1 MIILSIQNLVKSFG
15 VNVVLK
21 DVNLTLQQGDR
32 MGLVG
37 INGSGKSTLM
47 KIIVG
52 LDAPDGGQVSLSR
65 GLRVGYLAQQ
75 GMTTPGNTVWSELEQ
90 VFEPVFRME
99 ERLRALEHEM
109 ADAHDDAAAF
119 ERLSREYDRL
129 TSAFEDANGYGW
141 KSAVAGVLTGLG
153 FTGAQYGQPVESLSG
168 GERTRLCLAR
178 LLLQRPDLLLLD
190 EPTNHLDLE
199 TTQWLEGYL
208 QSYRGSVLVI
218 SHDRYFMD
226 NVCTCMAEL
235 LMGTIEQYD
244 GNYTRYMR
252 QREER
257 FESRMRAYELQQK
270 EIERQQAIIARFRM
284 FNREKSIRAAESR
297 EKALERM
304 EKLEKP
310 VDERAIRFSF
320 RARRRTG
327 EDVLTLTDLSKGFEG
342 KRLFEHLN
350 LRLRAGDRV
359 ALIGPNGVG
368 KSTLLRLV
376 VGELQPDT
384 GAIRFGSNVDLGYY
398 DQHQASLHA
407 DKTVLD
413 EVWDRF
419 PRMEQSDVRGALG
432 LFLFTGDDVFQPIH
446 TLSGGEK
453 GRVALTALMLREDNL
468 LLLDEPTN
476 HLDMDSREVLEAA
489 LADFQGT
496 ILTVSHDRYFINRVA
511 NRVVEMRPDGVTEYL
526 GNYDDYI
533 EKKNRPVAPD
543 AAAEGKTRTELDK
556 ERRRD
561 RQSKQQL
568 KQLRQRVQEA
578 EQAIAR
584 QEALIAELERQ
595 MSDPALY
602 ADPARAAET
611 SRAYQQAQQDLTA
624 LYDAWERAEA
634 EAAEAP

>member
-1 MIILSIQNLVKSFG
+1 M
-15 VNVVLK
+15 
-21 DVNLTLQQGDR
+21 
-32 MGLVG
+32 
-37 INGSGKSTLM
+37 
-47 KIIVG
+47 
-52 LDAPDGGQVSLSR
+52 
-65 GLRVGYLAQQ
+65 
-75 GMTTPGNTVWSELEQ
+75 
-90 VFEPVFRME
+90 
-99 ERLRALEHEM
+99 
-109 ADAHDDAAAF
+109 
-119 ERLSREYDRL
+119 
-129 TSAFEDANGYGW
+129 
-141 KSAVAGVLTGLG
+141 
-153 FTGAQYGQPVESLSG
+153 
-168 GERTRLCLAR
+168 
-178 LLLQRPDLLLLD
+178 
-190 EPTNHLDLE
+190 
-199 TTQWLEGYL
+199 
-208 QSYRGSVLVI
+208 
-218 SHDRYFMD
+218 
-226 NVCTCMAEL
+226 
-235 LMGTIEQYD
+235 
-244 GNYTRYMR
+244 
-252 QREER
+252 
-257 FESRMRAYELQQK
+257 
-270 EIERQQAIIARFRM
+270 
-284 FNREKSIRAAESR
+284 
-297 EKALERM
+297 
-304 EKLEKP
+304 
-310 VDERAIRFSF
+310 
-320 RARRRTG
+320 
-327 EDVLTLTDLSKGFEG
+327 
-342 KRLFEHLN
+342 
-350 LRLRAGDRV
+350 
-359 ALIGPNGVG
+359 
-368 KSTLLRLV
+368 
-376 VGELQPDT
+376 
-384 GAIRFGSNVDLGYY
+384 
-398 DQHQASLHA
+398 
-407 DKTVLD
+407 LD

-496 ILTVSHDRYFINRVA
+496 ILTFSHDRYFINRVA